1 MASSFCFLVV
11 ATLIMCI
18 FMAATPL
25 VVSLNVEMKLISA
38 IPVESLANPPVPVAS
53 PFSDISPDIAPL
65 LPSSGGVV
73 PPVSSVPTIP
83 SNPSKNPD
91 DMIYPIDPDSAAL
104 APSAFS
110 PVSSAVC
117 NVFLTAYLNIAVL
130 AVGLFYSI
138 WTCGI

>member
-18 FMAATPL
+18 FMATPL
-25 VVSLNVEMKLISA
+25 VVSLNVEVKLISA
-38 IPVESLANPPVPVAS
+38 TPVEFLANPPVPVSS
-53 PFSDISPDIAPL
+53 PFSEISPDIAPL

-91 DMIYPIDPDSAAL
+91 DMLYPIGPDSAAL

-117 NVFLTAYLNIAVL
+117 SVSLATYLNIAVSL
-130 AVGLFYSI
+130 VVGLICSI
-138 WTCGI
+138 

>member
-1 MASSFCFLVV
+1 MASSFCFLLV

-18 FMAATPL
+18 FMATTPL

-38 IPVESLANPPVPVAS
+38 TPVEFLANPPVPVAS
-53 PFSDISPDIAPL
+53 EISPDIAPL
-65 LPSSGGVV
+65 LPSAGGVV

-91 DMIYPIDPDSAAL
+91 DMMYPIGPDSAAL

-110 PVSSAVC
+110 PASSAVC
-117 NVFLTAYLNIAVL
+117 CVSVTAYVNIAVL
-130 AVGLFYSI
+130 LALGLFYSI
-138 WTCGI
+138 

>member
-1 MASSFCFLVV
+1 MASSFCFLVIV

-18 FMAATPL
+18 FMATTPL
-25 VVSLNVEMKLISA
+25 VVSLNVEVKLISST
-38 IPVESLANPPVPVAS
+38 PVEFLANPPLPVPAAS
-53 PFSDISPDIAPL
+53 PFTEISPDIAPL

-91 DMIYPIDPDSAAL
+91 DMMYPIDPDSAAL

-117 NVFLTAYLNIAVL
+117 CVSLTAYLTIAVL
-130 AVGLFYSI
+130 LLLVGLFHSI
-138 WTCGI
+138 

>member
-11 ATLIMCI
+11 ATLIMAI
-18 FMAATPL
+18 FISTPL
-25 VVSLNVEMKLISA
+25 VVSLSVEMKVISST
-38 IPVESLANPPVPVAS
+38 PVEFLANPPVPVPVAS
-53 PFSDISPDIAPL
+53 PFSEISPDIAPL

-91 DMIYPIDPDSAAL
+91 DMMYPIGPDSAAL

-110 PVSSAVC
+110 PISSAVFC
-117 NVFLTAYLNIAVL
+117 VSLTTYLNIAVFL
-130 AVGLFYSI
+130 VVGLFCSI
-138 WTCGI
+138 

>member
-11 ATLIMCI
+11 ATLIMAI
-18 FMAATPL
+18 FISIPL
-25 VVSLNVEMKLISA
+25 VVSLNVETKVISST
-38 IPVESLANPPVPVAS
+38 PVEFLANPPVPVPVAS
-53 PFSDISPDIAPL
+53 PFSEISPDIAPL

-91 DMIYPIDPDSAAL
+91 DMMYPIGPDSAAL

-110 PVSSAVC
+110 PISSAVC
-117 NVFLTAYLNIAVL
+117 CVSLTTYLNIAVFL
-130 AVGLFYSI
+130 VVGLFCSI
-138 WTCGI
+138 